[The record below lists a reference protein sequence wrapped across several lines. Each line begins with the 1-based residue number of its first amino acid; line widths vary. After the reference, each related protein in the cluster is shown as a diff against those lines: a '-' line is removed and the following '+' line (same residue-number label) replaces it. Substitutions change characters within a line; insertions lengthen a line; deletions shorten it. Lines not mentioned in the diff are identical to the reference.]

1 MDKFIEQYNYP
12 AKQVYDQNIDSI
24 DKLYSA
30 KNIPFLPIAGFENA
44 KWEKMLKEAKSL
56 SDQYVTHRAKESD
69 GWQSL
74 CIHGLSSVHTD
85 HHSRYGFPDR
95 NNAPYKWTDIS
106 NFCPTITRFFKKSFG
121 YNLYD
126 RIRIMKLRPGGY
138 IDLHQD
144 VFDLDE
150 ARLGPINIA
159 LNNPE
164 DCKFYMEDIGYLPFQ
179 QGSVIMLNLY
189 NKHCVYN
196 NSNDDRYHL
205 IVHGKKDKTWPDRLW
220 NSYKLHA

>member
-12 AKQVYDQNIDSI
+12 AKQVYDKNIDSI
-24 DKLYSA
+24 DKLYKA

-164 DCKFYMEDIGYLPFQ
+164 DCKFYM
-179 QGSVIMLNLY
+179 
-189 NKHCVYN
+189 
-196 NSNDDRYHL
+196 
-205 IVHGKKDKTWPDRLW
+205 
-220 NSYKLHA
+220 